1 MSKIFIK
8 ALFFFQIIT
17 IIFNEQ
23 VFQIL
28 SETGEKGTSLTS
40 FNKNLYLISS
50 SKIFNIINKNY
61 NSIQN
66 NKNAQN
72 QGQLSSNIE
81 IVESSINKVTKESI
95 ILISESIES
104 TKKITLYSFNIS
116 APLDSNNPKII
127 YSIDSQIY
135 NKKISLIKIATDQYL
150 LSYLMSGENFE
161 NVAFK
166 YTSYEGFEITKKF
179 STLLNSGESY
189 NFINCFLLYE
199 QFPICYYSY
208 RGIFSGSGSS
218 SMKYFHK
225 INNPQ
230 QP

>member
-8 ALFFFQIIT
+8 TLFIFKIIN

-23 VFQIL
+23 VYQIL
-28 SETGEKGTSLTS
+28 SDTGEKGTSLTS

-95 ILISESIES
+95 ILIAESIES
-104 TKKITLYSFNIS
+104 TKKINLYSFNIS

-150 LSYLMSGENFE
+150 LSYLMSAENFE

-166 YTSYEGFEITKKF
+166 YTSYEGLEISKKF
-179 STLLNSGESY
+179 STLLIPGESY
-189 NFINCFLLYE
+189 NFISCFFTIWTIPYMLL
-199 QFPICYYSY
+199 FI
-208 RGIFSGSGSS
+208 
-218 SMKYFHK
+218 
-225 INNPQ
+225 
-230 QP
+230 